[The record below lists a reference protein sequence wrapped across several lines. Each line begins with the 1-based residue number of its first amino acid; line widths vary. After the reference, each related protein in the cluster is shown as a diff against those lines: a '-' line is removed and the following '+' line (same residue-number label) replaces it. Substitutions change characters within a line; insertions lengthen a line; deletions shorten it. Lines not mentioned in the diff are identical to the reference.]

1 MKKLRF
7 SHVLSDYILNLSPL
21 EIVLILYMYMY
32 MLFLL
37 FCMFIKRIDVCSS
50 DRSVEVEGRDWLQR
64 GTREHLGAKEMV
76 YILTVVVDTQL
87 YKIFKTHYTIEIG
100 IVYRR

>member
-7 SHVLSDYILNLSPL
+7 SHVLSDYILNLIPL
-21 EIVLILYMYMY
+21 EIILILYMYMY

-50 DRSVEVEGRDWLQR
+50 DPNRKNITTPQS
-64 GTREHLGAKEMV
+64 
-76 YILTVVVDTQL
+76 L
-87 YKIFKTHYTIEIG
+87 YSESTDIIFLK
-100 IVYRR
+100 